1 METAE
6 TFLTIE
12 RGEPFEPGTK
22 IVLPAAE
29 VFVGRASQ
37 THRPD
42 IAFSSQYISRL
53 HAVFNNS
60 DNRHS
65 ITDLNSKHGT
75 NINGREL
82 DPGQAYQLQNGD
94 RISFAKETVVMVIHQ
109 IELDPDETVNF
120 NILQPSTDVNAGP
133 RFHIDPER
141 REVVVDGNI
150 VQLFGK
156 DLDLLL
162 LLHQHVDRAVSYSE
176 IKKAV
181 WPERLFEDND
191 GTPDVGG
198 DEITALVY
206 RLRKRLGQYGGL
218 IKSIPRYGYILDI
231 RPDGC

>member
-1 METAE
+1 MDIAE

-12 RGEPFEPGTK
+12 KGEPFKPGTK
-22 IVLPAAE
+22 IVLTAAE
-29 VFVGRASQ
+29 TFIGRASQ
-37 THRPD
+37 THRPN

-53 HAVFNNS
+53 HAVINTTENQ
-60 DNRHS
+60 HS

-75 NINGREL
+75 KINDHEL
-82 DPGQAYQLQNGD
+82 DPRQAYQLQHGD
-94 RISFAKETVVMVIHQ
+94 RISFAKETVIMVMHKLS
-109 IELDPDETVNF
+109 ELDPDETINF
-120 NILQPSTDVNAGP
+120 ISPQPAATVSTGP
-133 RFHIDPER
+133 SFQINPER
-141 REVVVDGNI
+141 REIVVDGEL

-162 LLHQHVDRAVSYSE
+162 LLYQHMDRAVSYSE

-206 RLRKRLGQYGGL
+206 RLRKRLGRYGEC

-231 RPDGC
+231 RPR